1 MQLINQDVYVNI
13 VGGLRPEG
21 TSVDLA
27 VALAIFSSCR
37 GIAAPVKTLA
47 IGEIGLT
54 GDLRSVR
61 NADKICAEAE
71 RLGYEKVILPA
82 NNVRNAAAKGPK
94 SCRVI
99 GVRNIKEA
107 MAAFGR

>member
-1 MQLINQDVYVNI
+1 MNI

-27 VALAIFSSCR
+27 VALAIYSSYKS
-37 GIAAPVKTLA
+37 ISAPVRTLA

-54 GDLRSVR
+54 GDLRAIR
-61 NADKICAEAE
+61 NTDKIYGEAA
-71 RLGYEKVILPA
+71 RLGYEKVIIPVSNLK
-82 NNVRNAAAKGPK
+82 NIKSMNAGCKA
-94 SCRVI
+94 V
-99 GVRNIKEA
+99 GVRNIRGA